1 MALSFGTRI
10 KFLLGHI
17 WLSISSKVIRG
28 PSLLVLPS
36 LVSILLPMV
45 FNKSVFAPTR
55 ASLGVYTNFK
65 CSDCGKCFT
74 RRATLEH
81 HQQHFPLSQQ
91 GVGLKRAVEEEK
103 EKEVKQARWDL
114 PKKIDEKV
122 TAEPDEEES
131 MLEGNKVN
139 AYFYR
144 KTKSQK
150 RDQKVFFK
158 ESAPRLE
165 TRLKEALK
173 EKKAIKWS
181 LVYHWDVHAG

>member
-1 MALSFGTRI
+1 M
-10 KFLLGHI
+10 
-17 WLSISSKVIRG
+17 
-28 PSLLVLPS
+28 
-36 LVSILLPMV
+36 
-45 FNKSVFAPTR
+45 
-55 ASLGVYTNFK
+55 
-65 CSDCGKCFT
+65 
-74 RRATLEH
+74 
-81 HQQHFPLSQQ
+81 
-91 GVGLKRAVEEEK
+91 
-103 EKEVKQARWDL
+103 KQARWDL

-122 TAEPDEEES
+122 TTEPDEDES

>member
-81 HQQHFPLSQQ
+81 HQQHFPLSLEYLAGQ
-91 GVGLKRAVEEEK
+91 GEWFLNESYAG
-103 EKEVKQARWDL
+103 Q
-114 PKKIDEKV
+114 KIDKPTSTECQNNR
-122 TAEPDEEES
+122 ENE
-131 MLEGNKVN
+131 
-139 AYFYR
+139 
-144 KTKSQK
+144 
-150 RDQKVFFK
+150 
-158 ESAPRLE
+158 
-165 TRLKEALK
+165 RLKNFM
-173 EKKAIKWS
+173 S
-181 LVYHWDVHAG
+181 LDNPVSDKSLLLVMIRA

>member
-1 MALSFGTRI
+1 MALLFGTHI

-103 EKEVKQARWDL
+103 EKEVKQAR
-114 PKKIDEKV
+114 
-122 TAEPDEEES
+122 
-131 MLEGNKVN
+131 
-139 AYFYR
+139 
-144 KTKSQK
+144 
-150 RDQKVFFK
+150 
-158 ESAPRLE
+158 
-165 TRLKEALK
+165 
-173 EKKAIKWS
+173 
-181 LVYHWDVHAG
+181 